1 MARRTPDREY
11 IPPVQTLQV
20 RYAKRGRMRF
30 ASHRDFQR
38 AWERALRR
46 VGVPMAYSAGFSPHP
61 KVSYAGAAPTGAA
74 SEAEFLE
81 FSVVQQVDPRAVR
94 QALDAALP
102 EGLDI
107 VAVVEATAPLVDQL
121 RASRWRMEW
130 PFDVTEAIAAFAA
143 ADSVEVERITKD
155 LIGALKTVYDPEIPV
170 DIYEL
175 GLIYKVDLDDN
186 RNLAIDMTLTAP
198 GCPVAGEM
206 PGWVENAVGAVE
218 GVSAVDVEMTFDPP
232 WSADRMSEEAQVALG
247 WY

>member
-81 FSVVQQVDPRAVR
+81 FSVVERIEPTTARD
-94 QALDAALP
+94 ALDAALP

-107 VAVVEATAPLVDQL
+107 VAVVEAAAPLAEQL
-121 RASRWRMEW
+121 RASRWRIEW
-130 PFDVTEAIAAFAA
+130 PVDAAEAIATFAA
-143 ADSVEVERITKD
+143 TESVEVERITKAGRRTID
-155 LIGALKTVYDPEIPV
+155 VRALCSDIAVPEPQVLEVTVAHAEPTPRPAEVVVAIRTVFPELPDVPV
-170 DIYEL
+170 LATRL
-175 GLIYKVDLDDN
+175 GQGVPADGGG
-186 RNLAIDMTLTAP
+186 LAAP
-198 GCPVAGEM
+198 
-206 PGWVENAVGAVE
+206 
-218 GVSAVDVEMTFDPP
+218 F
-232 WSADRMSEEAQVALG
+232 
-247 WY
+247 

>member
-46 VGVPMAYSAGFSPHP
+46 AGIPMAYSAGFSPHP

-81 FSVVQQVDPRAVR
+81 FSVVQRIEPGDARA
-94 QALDAALP
+94 ALDAALP

-107 VAVVEATAPLVDQL
+107 VTVVEATAPLVEQL
-121 RASRWRMEW
+121 RASRWRMEF
-130 PFDVTEAIAAFAA
+130 PLDVAEVVAAFAA
-143 ADSVEVERITKD
+143 AESVEIERITKAGRRTID
-155 LIGALKTVYDPEIPV
+155 VRALCSDFEVPAPEVVDVTVAHAEPTPRPAEVVAAMRSVSPELPDVPV
-170 DIYEL
+170 
-175 GLIYKVDLDDN
+175 
-186 RNLAIDMTLTAP
+186 LATRLAQGVP
-198 GCPVAGEM
+198 
-206 PGWVENAVGAVE
+206 VE
-218 GVSAVDVEMTFDPP
+218 GGQLAMPF
-232 WSADRMSEEAQVALG
+232 
-247 WY
+247 

>member
-81 FSVVQQVDPRAVR
+81 IGVVQQVDP
-94 QALDAALP
+94 QAMCEQLDAALP
-102 EGLDI
+102 EGMDVL
-107 VAVVEATAPLVDQL
+107 AVVEADGGLVEKLQ
-121 RASRWRMEW
+121 ASRWRLEC
-130 PFDVTEAIAAFAA
+130 DADLTAAVAAFQA
-143 ADSVEVERITKD
+143 ADSVEVERITKAGRRMIDVRALCSDFD
-155 LIGALKTVYDPEIPV
+155 LVSPGVLEVTVAHAEPTPRPAEVMTAIRSVCPDVPEVVVLATRLAQGA
-170 DIYEL
+170 
-175 GLIYKVDLDDN
+175 
-186 RNLAIDMTLTAP
+186 
-198 GCPVAGEM
+198 PVAG
-206 PGWVENAVGAVE
+206 
-218 GVSAVDVEMTFDPP
+218 GVQAPF
-232 WSADRMSEEAQVALG
+232 
-247 WY
+247 

>member
-81 FSVVQQVDPRAVR
+81 IGVVEQVDPEQLRC
-94 QALDAALP
+94 ALDEALP
-102 EGLDI
+102 EGLDV
-107 VAVVEATAPLVDQL
+107 VAIQEAAGPLVEQL
-121 RASRWRMEW
+121 RASRWRLHW
-130 PFDVTEAIAAFAA
+130 SVAIDQAVSAFEKAPC
-143 ADSVEVERITKD
+143 VEVERTTKAGRRTIDVRALCSDFEVVDGQTVELTVAHAEPTPRPAEVVTAIRTVSPD
-155 LIGALKTVYDPEIPV
+155 LPEGTVLATRLAQGAP
-170 DIYEL
+170 
-175 GLIYKVDLDDN
+175 
-186 RNLAIDMTLTAP
+186 
-198 GCPVAGEM
+198 AG
-206 PGWVENAVGAVE
+206 
-218 GVSAVDVEMTFDPP
+218 GVVQPP
-232 WSADRMSEEAQVALG
+232 F
-247 WY
+247 

>member
-81 FSVVQQVDPRAVR
+81 FSVVQQIDPRAVR

-143 ADSVEVERITKD
+143 ADSVEVERITKAGRRILDVRALCSAIEMPTPQVVELTVAHAEPTPRPAEVVVAVRTVFPD
-155 LIGALKTVYDPEIPV
+155 LPDVPVLATRLGQGVPV
-170 DIYEL
+170 DGG
-175 GLIYKVDLDDN
+175 GLSV
-186 RNLAIDMTLTAP
+186 P
-198 GCPVAGEM
+198 
-206 PGWVENAVGAVE
+206 
-218 GVSAVDVEMTFDPP
+218 F
-232 WSADRMSEEAQVALG
+232 
-247 WY
+247 

>member
-46 VGVPMAYSAGFSPHP
+46 AGIPMAYSAGFSPHP

-81 FSVVQQVDPRAVR
+81 FSVVAPIEPAVAR
-94 QALDAALP
+94 EALDAALP

-107 VAVVEATAPLVDQL
+107 VAIVEAQSPLVEQL
-121 RASRWRMEW
+121 RASRWRLEW
-130 PFDVTEAIAAFAA
+130 PVDVTEAIDAFRAAQ
-143 ADSVEVERITKD
+143 SVEVERITKAGRRTLD
-155 LIGALKTVYDPEIPV
+155 VRALCSEIEVAGAQVVELTVAHAEPTPRPAEV
-170 DIYEL
+170 
-175 GLIYKVDLDDN
+175 V
-186 RNLAIDMTLTAP
+186 LAIRVVFPDLPDVPVLATRLGQGVPADDGVLTAP
-198 GCPVAGEM
+198 
-206 PGWVENAVGAVE
+206 
-218 GVSAVDVEMTFDPP
+218 F
-232 WSADRMSEEAQVALG
+232 
-247 WY
+247 

>member
-30 ASHRDFQR
+30 SSHRDFQR

-81 FSVVQQVDPRAVR
+81 ISVVETVDPVALTA
-94 QALDAALP
+94 ALDSALP

-107 VAVVEATAPLVDQL
+107 VAVVEATSPLVESL
-121 RASRWRMEW
+121 KASRWRLEW
-130 PFDVTEAIAAFAA
+130 PFAVGEAVAAFQAA
-143 ADSVEVERITKD
+143 SSVEVERVTKAGRRTIDVRALCSAIEAVPPDTVEVTVQHAEPTPRPAEVVAAMRAVTPD
-155 LIGALKTVYDPEIPV
+155 LPDVPV
-170 DIYEL
+170 L
-175 GLIYKVDLDDN
+175 ATRLVQGLPGPSGV
-186 RNLAIDMTLTAP
+186 LAP
-198 GCPVAGEM
+198 
-206 PGWVENAVGAVE
+206 
-218 GVSAVDVEMTFDPP
+218 F
-232 WSADRMSEEAQVALG
+232 
-247 WY
+247 

>member
-81 FSVVQQVDPRAVR
+81 FSVVKQIDPGAVR

-107 VAVVEATAPLVDQL
+107 VAVVEATSPLAEQL

-130 PFDVTEAIAAFAA
+130 PVDVTEAVEAFIATE
-143 ADSVEVERITKD
+143 SVEVERITKAGRRILD
-155 LIGALKTVYDPEIPV
+155 VRALCSAIEMPEPRVMEVTVAHAEPTPRPAEVVVAIRTAFPELPDVPV
-170 DIYEL
+170 
-175 GLIYKVDLDDN
+175 
-186 RNLAIDMTLTAP
+186 LATRLAQGVPDSGELTAP
-198 GCPVAGEM
+198 
-206 PGWVENAVGAVE
+206 
-218 GVSAVDVEMTFDPP
+218 F
-232 WSADRMSEEAQVALG
+232 
-247 WY
+247 

>member
-81 FSVVQQVDPRAVR
+81 FSVVQPIDPGAVR

-107 VAVVEATAPLVDQL
+107 VAVVEASSPLAEQL
-121 RASRWRMEW
+121 RASRWRLEW
-130 PFDVTEAIAAFAA
+130 PVDVTEAVEAFVAT
-143 ADSVEVERITKD
+143 DSVEVERITKAGRRILD
-155 LIGALKTVYDPEIPV
+155 VRALCSAIQMPEPRVMELTVAHAEPTPRPAEVVVAIRTAFPELPDVPV
-170 DIYEL
+170 
-175 GLIYKVDLDDN
+175 
-186 RNLAIDMTLTAP
+186 LATRLAQGVPDSGELTAP
-198 GCPVAGEM
+198 
-206 PGWVENAVGAVE
+206 
-218 GVSAVDVEMTFDPP
+218 F
-232 WSADRMSEEAQVALG
+232 
-247 WY
+247 

>member
-46 VGVPMAYSAGFSPHP
+46 VGMPMAYSAGFSPHP

-81 FSVVQQVDPRAVR
+81 FGVVQRIEPETARE
-94 QALDAALP
+94 ALDAALP

-107 VAVVEATAPLVDQL
+107 LAVVEATGPLVEKL
-121 RASRWRMEW
+121 RASRWRLEW
-130 PFDVTEAIAAFAA
+130 PVDVAEAIAAFDAA
-143 ADSVEVERITKD
+143 YAVEVERTTKAGRRTLD
-155 LIGALKTVYDPEIPV
+155 VRALCSDIELTGPDVVELTVAHAEPTPRPADVVEAIRAVHPGLPDVPV
-170 DIYEL
+170 
-175 GLIYKVDLDDN
+175 
-186 RNLAIDMTLTAP
+186 LATRLVQGVPTGDGTLSTP
-198 GCPVAGEM
+198 
-206 PGWVENAVGAVE
+206 
-218 GVSAVDVEMTFDPP
+218 F
-232 WSADRMSEEAQVALG
+232 
-247 WY
+247 

>member
-81 FSVVQQVDPRAVR
+81 FSVVQQIDPGAVR

-107 VAVVEATAPLVDQL
+107 VAVVEASSPLAEQL
-121 RASRWRMEW
+121 RASRWRLEW
-130 PFDVTEAIAAFAA
+130 PVDVTEAVEAFVAT
-143 ADSVEVERITKD
+143 DSVEVERITKAGRRILD
-155 LIGALKTVYDPEIPV
+155 VRALCSAIQMPEPRVMELTVAHAEPTPRPAEVVVAIRTAFPELPDVPV
-170 DIYEL
+170 
-175 GLIYKVDLDDN
+175 
-186 RNLAIDMTLTAP
+186 LATRLAQGVPDSGELTAP
-198 GCPVAGEM
+198 
-206 PGWVENAVGAVE
+206 
-218 GVSAVDVEMTFDPP
+218 F
-232 WSADRMSEEAQVALG
+232 
-247 WY
+247 

>member
-81 FSVVQQVDPRAVR
+81 FSVVQRIEPGAARE
-94 QALDAALP
+94 ALDAALP

-107 VAVVEATAPLVDQL
+107 VAVVEARATLAEQL
-121 RASRWRMEW
+121 RASRWRIEF
-130 PFDVTEAIAAFAA
+130 PVDVTAAMAAFAA
-143 ADSVEVERITKD
+143 AESVEVERITKAGRRTLD
-155 LIGALKTVYDPEIPV
+155 VRALCSSIETHGGNAVELTVAHAEPTPRPAEIVVAVRTVFPELPDVAILATRLVQGTPV
-170 DIYEL
+170 D
-175 GLIYKVDLDDN
+175 GLV
-186 RNLAIDMTLTAP
+186 TAP
-198 GCPVAGEM
+198 
-206 PGWVENAVGAVE
+206 
-218 GVSAVDVEMTFDPP
+218 F
-232 WSADRMSEEAQVALG
+232 
-247 WY
+247 

>member
-30 ASHRDFQR
+30 TSHRDFQR

-81 FSVVQQVDPRAVR
+81 FSVVQRIDPGTAR
-94 QALDAALP
+94 QALDEALP

-107 VAVVEATAPLVDQL
+107 VAVVEATGALVEQL
-121 RASRWRMEW
+121 RASRWRLEW
-130 PFDVTEAIAAFAA
+130 PVDVSEAVRVFSA
-143 ADSVEVERITKD
+143 ADSVEVERTTKAGRRTLDVRALCSDIEVIGPDVVELTVAHAEPTPRPAEVVVAIRTVFPD
-155 LIGALKTVYDPEIPV
+155 LPDVPVLATRLAQGVPAEDGTVSTP
-170 DIYEL
+170 
-175 GLIYKVDLDDN
+175 
-186 RNLAIDMTLTAP
+186 
-198 GCPVAGEM
+198 
-206 PGWVENAVGAVE
+206 
-218 GVSAVDVEMTFDPP
+218 F
-232 WSADRMSEEAQVALG
+232 
-247 WY
+247 